1 MGRAFTDAPDAHL
14 GASDAD
20 AFLSNASE
28 LLASSIDY
36 HGTFARVASL
46 AVPFLA
52 DWCAIDVVDPATKA
66 FQRVAVSHV
75 EPEKATLGFEIQ
87 RRFPA
92 DADLDTGYPKVLR
105 TGISLFV
112 REVPEANLA
121 LAAQSPEHL
130 VLLRKLG
137 FHSYMCTPLI
147 ARGRTLGTMSFVSSS
162 ARRFTPDDL
171 AVAEELSR
179 RAALALDNARLL
191 HRAERAR
198 RKAAI
203 LAEASRL
210 LASARDVGAS
220 FGAVAALAV
229 PELGDLCTI
238 ELIAG
243 DGMRQLGALAHVDP
257 DLRPWVREIIDGY
270 PRPPNQD
277 VGLEKVLHSG
287 KLEIYRDIDDSRLR
301 SIANS
306 PEQLER
312 LRALAPKSALVVP
325 IRIREEVLGAIAFTA
340 CRVAVEFDA
349 SDVTFAED
357 FADRVALA
365 LDNTRLFREKEEARR
380 RAAMLA
386 DASRMLASSADPVAI
401 LPELLQL
408 AIPDFGDHAAVRLL
422 DASGR
427 FAPAVIANADPLM
440 LEVATVV
447 NERWG
452 AATDEWMMTIVRSG
466 ESVFL
471 PVIGDERLRAHA
483 TSEEHFAMMKKAAP
497 RSLIVVPIKLREAVF
512 GTLNFSL
519 QRPER
524 NYGSADVALIE
535 DLGHRIALAL
545 DNARLHASEQ
555 QAIRGRDE
563 LLSVASHEM
572 RTPLGALQLMVRVLK
587 NELDA
592 GKPAKSVA
600 RDLAAKI
607 ELADRQV
614 SRISKIVNKLLDLS
628 RLKAGA
634 VFLDSEDVDLG
645 EVAREVV
652 ARFEPETAEAGS
664 SITLAAEPGV
674 VGHWDLF
681 RIEQI
686 LTNLIANAIRYG
698 AGHPIDLVIAR
709 AGAAARLV
717 VRDRGPGIAPEDL
730 ERIFERYARRMQK
743 SFSGLGL
750 GLYIVRQILDEAGG
764 TITVESE
771 PGEGATFIVTIPLR
785 PPPPR

>member
-1 MGRAFTDAPDAHL
+1 MSRAFTDASDAGLAVSH
-14 GASDAD
+14 AD

-28 LLASSIDY
+28 LLASSTDY
-36 HGTFARVASL
+36 PGTFERIANL

-52 DWCAIDVVDPATKA
+52 DWCAIDVVDPGTKA
-66 FQRVAVSHV
+66 FQRVAVAHI
-75 EPEKATLGFEIQ
+75 EAEKAKLGFEIQ

-92 DADLDTGYPKVLR
+92 AADLDTGYPKVLR
-105 TGISLFV
+105 TGVSLFV
-112 REVPEANLA
+112 REVPDANLA

-162 ARRFTPDDL
+162 ALRFTPGDL
-171 AVAEELSR
+171 AVAEELAR

-191 HRAERAR
+191 H
-198 RKAAI
+198 
-203 LAEASRL
+203 
-210 LASARDVGAS
+210 
-220 FGAVAALAV
+220 
-229 PELGDLCTI
+229 
-238 ELIAG
+238 
-243 DGMRQLGALAHVDP
+243 
-257 DLRPWVREIIDGY
+257 
-270 PRPPNQD
+270 
-277 VGLEKVLHSG
+277 
-287 KLEIYRDIDDSRLR
+287 
-301 SIANS
+301 
-306 PEQLER
+306 
-312 LRALAPKSALVVP
+312 
-325 IRIREEVLGAIAFTA
+325 
-340 CRVAVEFDA
+340 
-349 SDVTFAED
+349 FA
-357 FADRVALA
+357 
-365 LDNTRLFREKEEARR
+365 EEARR

-386 DASRMLASSADPVAI
+386 EASRMLASCADPVAI

-452 AATDEWMMTIVRSG
+452 AATDEWMMTVVRSG

-471 PVIGDERLRAHA
+471 PVIGDDRLRAHA

-519 QRPER
+519 QRPGR
-524 NYGSADVALIE
+524 NYEAADVALVE
-535 DLGHRIALAL
+535 DLGLRIALAL

-587 NELDA
+587 NELEA
-592 GKPAKSVA
+592 GKPAKTVA

-607 ELADRQV
+607 EVADRQV
-614 SRISKIVNKLLDLS
+614 SRISKIVNKLLDFS
-628 RLKAGA
+628 RIKAGA
-634 VFLDSEDVDLG
+634 VFLESEDVDLSA
-645 EVAREVV
+645 VAREVV
-652 ARFEPETAEAGS
+652 ARFDLEAVDSGSRITLTAEA
-664 SITLAAEPGV
+664 GV

-686 LTNLIANAIRYG
+686 LTNLLANAIRYG
-698 AGHPIDLVIAR
+698 AGQPINVQVSR

-717 VRDRGPGIAPEDL
+717 VRDGGPGIAPEDR
-730 ERIFERYARRMQK
+730 ERIFERYVRRTQK
-743 SFSGLGL
+743 SFAGLGL

-764 TITVESE
+764 TITVESA
-771 PGEGATFIVTIPLR
+771 PGEGATFTVTIPLR
-785 PPPPR
+785 PPPPH